1 MIPTFR
7 LLLFLLLGALL
18 VAGVALA
25 PAPHQHG
32 ILGGLRPPHPNHFYY
47 LLYLWV
53 HRTCICH
60 QEAILATAHAL
71 VTAIGGIRICFRM
84 FGILHIEAV

>member
-25 PAPHQHG
+25 PA
-32 ILGGLRPPHPNHFYY
+32 
-47 LLYLWV
+47 LL
-53 HRTCICH
+53 
-60 QEAILATAHAL
+60 ALALA
-71 VTAIGGIRICFRM
+71 
-84 FGILHIEAV
+84 